1 MAHLIKNS
9 KMLINIFRGLTDSEP
24 KDTTLEEV
32 VHLIT
37 DDASVRDLTDKYRY
51 YLSMSDERQARR
63 FKELLPCF
71 AVAVRFSGGK
81 HKRNISAYTG
91 LTIVDIDHV
100 PAEKMQQVLAL
111 VREDPHTLLAYT
123 TVSGL
128 GVRVI
133 ARFVL
138 NEDGNTKH
146 YTLNAA
152 QDNSHADFNENDNE
166 NENCLRNVALN
177 LTQNTQNSQ
186 NGKSLRPCGHPEGTV
201 VRCPLSVDLIETEA
215 PRLLFLSNL
224 IPSKGVYV
232 LLDACKVLRERGL
245 QFVCDFVGGETKEI
259 DRATFEAAVKERG
272 LESHVIYHG
281 PQYGEDK
288 HRFFMNADVFVQ
300 PTFDD
305 CFPLTLVEAMQY
317 SLPIASTDVGA
328 IPDMVQDGVN
338 GFVCKQQDVDSLVNA
353 LEQLITNPAL
363 RQQMGEAGYQRYKE
377 LYTLEAFEKRF
388 VELLSV

>member
-1 MAHLIKNS
+1 MLSVDSKND
-9 KMLINIFRGLTDSEP
+9 NDDDTAEGDS
-24 KDTTLEEV
+24 
-32 VHLIT
+32 
-37 DDASVRDLTDKYRY
+37 
-51 YLSMSDERQARR
+51 
-63 FKELLPCF
+63 F
-71 AVAVRFSGGK
+71 AVTKTKTKTKTPSGVSTEG
-81 HKRNISAYTG
+81 SQ
-91 LTIVDIDHV
+91 LTAHSQE
-100 PAEKMQQVLAL
+100 PTAKSQE
-111 VREDPHTLLAYT
+111 P
-123 TVSGL
+123 
-128 GVRVI
+128 
-133 ARFVL
+133 F
-138 NEDGNTKH
+138 
-146 YTLNAA
+146 
-152 QDNSHADFNENDNE
+152 SHADFNENDNE